1 MKYSELIQLY
11 KKNELPE
18 QQQKQIEY
26 DIERQEAIAEYLFEK
41 DEATTFDLSEDTDF
55 DETDFTE
62 KTNRSINRKFVRT
75 GIISAA
81 AAVVVILFTVF
92 ALPNIVSCFYYN
104 PAKEVISHEELAY
117 CNSINQISTDF
128 SVFSE
133 LALPGYFRDD
143 VAVEKNGYG
152 SYDIQIQQ
160 TISWTGN
167 HTNVSG
173 RITRNKLVLYD
184 TNTLT
189 PPLSC
194 DFGWWQ
200 INTRKVTSLKELYN
214 SLTDD
219 EQSSSQYISMD
230 KESADLSLSSL
241 RDDETYL
248 AYVTLDRIM
257 DYKDFIRFINDKSLG
272 NVWCGVFI
280 PESDYDDELMRL
292 EQPYLGFICNPWFGR
307 EDAGLDEYPNLF
319 TGLDNEDELADEDFA
334 KQHFISMLKYMRDNK
349 RTVSVMS
356 SVEDLTNTLDP
367 AVDYVEKNGLKIYG
381 FAITAT
387 KDKLLKINDMKEV
400 YAISTKEFR

>member
-41 DEATTFDLSEDTDF
+41 DEATAFDLSEDTDF
-55 DETDFTE
+55 GEADFTE

-75 GIISAA
+75 GVISAT
-81 AAVVVILFTVF
+81 AAVVVILFIVF

-104 PAKEVISHEELAY
+104 PAKEVISHEELVY

-152 SYDIQIQQ
+152 SYDIQINQ
-160 TISWTGN
+160 TYSWTGN
-167 HTNVSG
+167 LTNVSG
-173 RITRNKLVLYD
+173 KIIRNKMTLYD
-184 TNTLT
+184 TNILT
-189 PPLSC
+189 PPRSC

-219 EQSSSQYISMD
+219 ERSSSQYISMD

-257 DYKDFIRFINDKSLG
+257 DYKDFIHFINDKSLG

-292 EQPYLGFICNPWFGR
+292 ELPYLGFICNPWFGR

-319 TGLDNEDELADEDFA
+319 TGLDNEDELADEEFA
-334 KQHFISMLKYMRDNK
+334 KQHFISMLRYMRDNK
-349 RTVSVMS
+349 RAVSVMS
-356 SVEDLTNTLDP
+356 SVEDLPNTLDP
-367 AVDYVEKNGLKIYG
+367 AVDYVERNGLKIYG

-387 KDKLLKINDMKEV
+387 KDKLLKINDTKEV